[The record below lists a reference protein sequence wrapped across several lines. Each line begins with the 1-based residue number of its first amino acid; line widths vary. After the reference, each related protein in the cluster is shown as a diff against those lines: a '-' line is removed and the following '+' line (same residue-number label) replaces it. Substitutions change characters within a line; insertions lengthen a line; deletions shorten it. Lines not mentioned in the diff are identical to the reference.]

1 MIDPKLWGEL
11 FAYGAGISFSPIHI
25 GLLLLLLLGP
35 RPLLRG
41 GLFVL
46 GWVTTIALL
55 TTLMLT
61 VGHGLLL
68 SMDKGTDHR
77 TGLDLLAAGALLA
90 LGLNELRRRREEGD
104 GPPGWTRTLDRL
116 VNQPL
121 PLLIGAAAAIELVSP
136 DDLFL
141 AAKAAGSELAA
152 GLSRGQEWLATGFF
166 TLAASLLLLLPLAL
180 VVVRREG
187 VLPQLQRAK
196 DTLYARGDL
205 VVGGLS
211 LALAGYLGWQGI
223 EGLRLS

>member
-35 RPLLRG
+35 RPLRRG

-46 GWVTTIALL
+46 GWITTIALL

-68 SMDKGTDHR
+68 SMEKGSDHR

-90 LGLNELRRRREEGD
+90 LGLNELLHRREEGSE
-104 GPPGWTRTLDRL
+104 PPGWTRTLDRL

-121 PLLIGAAAAIELVSP
+121 PLLIGAAAAIELISP

-152 GLSRGQEWLATGFF
+152 GLTRGQEWLATGFF

-180 VVVRREG
+180 VVVRRNR

-211 LALAGYLGWQGI
+211 LVLAGYLGWQGI

>member
-46 GWVTTIALL
+46 GWITTIALL

-61 VGHGLLL
+61 LGHGLLL
-68 SMDKGTDHR
+68 SMDKGSDHR

-90 LGLNELRRRREEGD
+90 LGLNELLRRREEGSE
-104 GPPGWTRTLDRL
+104 PPGWTRTLDRL

-121 PLLIGAAAAIELVSP
+121 PLLIGAAVAIELISP

-152 GLSRGQEWLATGFF
+152 GLTRGQEWLATGFF
-166 TLAASLLLLLPLAL
+166 TLAASLLLLLPLVL
-180 VVVRREG
+180 VVVRRDG

-211 LALAGYLGWQGI
+211 LVLAGYLGWQGI
-223 EGLRLS
+223 EGLRLG

>member
-35 RPLLRG
+35 RPLRRG

-46 GWVTTIALL
+46 GWITTIALL

-68 SMDKGTDHR
+68 SMEKGSDHR

-90 LGLNELRRRREEGD
+90 LGLNELLHRREEGSE
-104 GPPGWTRTLDRL
+104 PPGWTRTLDRL

-121 PLLIGAAAAIELVSP
+121 PLLIGAAAAIELISP

-152 GLSRGQEWLATGFF
+152 GLTRGQEWLATGFF
-166 TLAASLLLLLPLAL
+166 TLAASLLLLLPLVL
-180 VVVRREG
+180 VVVRRDR

-211 LALAGYLGWQGI
+211 LVLAGYLGWQGI